1 MLFSEELKDG
11 VHSGTARTA
20 LDDENSDYYPVPLEQ
35 GALRPGTVYADPYGH
50 TLILIGRVPQTSDHP
65 GLLLAVD
72 AQPDGTVA
80 IKRFWKG
87 NFLFNTSGVVGEPG
101 FKAFR
106 PISINKGVPH
116 LMQNKEL
123 TAACGVRAFLTSA
136 EKDGNRCFLSHYGA
150 VNQPETA

>member
-1 MLFSEELKDG
+1 MDG

-20 LDDENSDYYPVPLEQ
+20 LDNENSDYYPVPLEQ

-50 TLILIGRVPQTSDHP
+50 TLILIGRVPQTNDHP

-72 AQPDGTVA
+72 AQPDGTVG

-87 NFLFNTSGVVGEPG
+87 NFLFNTSEVIGEPG

-106 PISINKGVPH
+106 PISLNKGDQQ

-123 TAACGVRAFLTSA
+123 TAAAWICTFFSPA
-136 EKDGNRCFLSHYGA
+136 EKNGKLMFSTTLWNG
-150 VNQPETA
+150 